1 MTKDKKPAD
10 RFTAVVNRI
19 FKPESDADRD
29 LMWTAVVA
37 FVAGA
42 LIF

>member
-1 MTKDKKPAD
+1 MDAKT
-10 RFTAVVNRI
+10 I
-19 FKPESDADRD
+19 FASVEHWGF
-29 LMWTAVVA
+29 LHWTYIVTAVVA